1 MASLRDTVV
10 MITATINFFANLAC
24 KDFRMELKLYDMK
37 FQFRKDIKIKK
48 ILFAY
53 KYYSS

>member
-1 MASLRDTVV
+1 
-10 MITATINFFANLAC
+10 MITATIYFFANLAC